1 MNKFL
6 SAGAAAAIASGIVLG
21 GSAAASHVDAASIA
35 GSGSGSAGQLVD
47 LASLVS
53 SGSAGAGS
61 SFGITVGDGEDEPD
75 AVADTLSRPLAAGPA

>member
-1 MNKFL
+1 MFL
-6 SAGAAAAIASGIVLG
+6 SAGAAAAIASGLILG
-21 GSAAASHVDAASIA
+21 GSAAATHVDAVSIA
-35 GSGSGSAGQLVD
+35 GSGSAGQLVD

-75 AVADTLSRPLAAGPA
+75 AVADTLTLPLAAGPA